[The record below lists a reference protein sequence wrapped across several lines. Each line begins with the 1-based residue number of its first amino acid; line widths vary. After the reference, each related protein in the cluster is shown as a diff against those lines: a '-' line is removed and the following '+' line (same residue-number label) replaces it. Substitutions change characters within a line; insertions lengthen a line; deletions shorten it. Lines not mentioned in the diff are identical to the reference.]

1 MFRHKLLHHLFL
13 PPLVACRSTQ
23 CFLLIIPHHLFY
35 HPPCLGVEVRE
46 RRRSRIDLCGVD
58 GRVMRE
64 NVGPPLGRTDV
75 ESFGNK
81 NRDLVDRY
89 LLRDETNDLREFV
102 KLDS

>member
-1 MFRHKLLHHLFL
+1 
-13 PPLVACRSTQ
+13 
-23 CFLLIIPHHLFY
+23 
-35 HPPCLGVEVRE
+35 
-46 RRRSRIDLCGVD
+46 
-58 GRVMRE
+58 MRE

-81 NRDLVDRY
+81 NGDLVDRY

>member
-1 MFRHKLLHHLFL
+1 
-13 PPLVACRSTQ
+13 
-23 CFLLIIPHHLFY
+23 
-35 HPPCLGVEVRE
+35 
-46 RRRSRIDLCGVD
+46 
-58 GRVMRE
+58 MRE
-64 NVGPPLGRTDV
+64 NVRPPLGRTDV